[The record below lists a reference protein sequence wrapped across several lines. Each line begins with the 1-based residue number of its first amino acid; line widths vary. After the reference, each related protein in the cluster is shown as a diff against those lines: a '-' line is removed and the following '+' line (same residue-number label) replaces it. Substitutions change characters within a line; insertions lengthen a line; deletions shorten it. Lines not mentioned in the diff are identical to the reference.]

1 MTTTYPP
8 GRSLV
13 SEFMPDEAVH
23 RRQLARAVNQA
34 MVGHTN
40 TSMFVTLTASAAT
53 TLITDARISIQTCVI
68 LMPQTA
74 DAAAALATTYVT
86 CAKGVATINHANN
99 TQTDRTFTV
108 AIQG

>member
-1 MTTTYPP
+1 MAYPA
-8 GRSLV
+8 GRQLV
-13 SEFMPDEAVH
+13 PEFMPDEAVH

-34 MVGHTN
+34 MTGHTN
-40 TSMFVTLTASAAT
+40 TTLFVTLTVSAAST
-53 TLITDARISIQTCVI
+53 TITDARISLQTCVS

-74 DAAAALATTYVT
+74 NAAAALATTYTT

-99 TQTDRTFTV
+99 TQADRTFTV